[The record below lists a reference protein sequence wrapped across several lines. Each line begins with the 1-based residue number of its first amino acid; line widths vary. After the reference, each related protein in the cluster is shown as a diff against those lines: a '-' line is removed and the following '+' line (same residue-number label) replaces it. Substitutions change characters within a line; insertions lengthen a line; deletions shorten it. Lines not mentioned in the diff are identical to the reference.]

1 MTPEQ
6 IAAKVAND
14 PSYAA
19 RLGYPVVE
27 AGPRIG
33 TNVYT
38 YLTYPPLVN
47 PTEMSVRLV
56 ETGEFLTVDRNGWAC
71 LAAVT
76 PDTVV
81 MVVEFHHAG
90 LDHYFYSGDASEIAD
105 IDAGKVGAW
114 MRTGKRF
121 RVTREPGC
129 RGATTD
135 TVVYRFNGIPAKGPN
150 SHFFTRDRAEC
161 HVVDK
166 TAQWALEGIPFF
178 ASPVQDDGTCAGT
191 RIALYRVW
199 RPFGDSNHRL
209 TTKRSVVSEMV
220 AKGWVDEGAA
230 MCVLPS
236 T

>member
-1 MTPEQ
+1 MSVKKKPLVVVTRKLPDSIEIRMRELFDARLNLDDTPMTPEQ
-6 IAAKVAND
+6 IAARVAID

-19 RLGYPVVE
+19 RLGNPVVE

-135 TVVYRFNGIPAKGPN
+135 TVV
-150 SHFFTRDRAEC
+150 
-161 HVVDK
+161 
-166 TAQWALEGIPFF
+166 
-178 ASPVQDDGTCAGT
+178 
-191 RIALYRVW
+191 
-199 RPFGDSNHRL
+199 
-209 TTKRSVVSEMV
+209 
-220 AKGWVDEGAA
+220 
-230 MCVLPS
+230 
-236 T
+236 